1 MNRLLLNNDDI
12 ITSLAINE
20 DTEIIMNLSNEG
32 KDLNIILEKDTLLS
46 IVEFS
51 TNTKND
57 FKINLNENSR
67 LVYKKVGKNINDN
80 INIFLDG
87 NSASLDIKNSV
98 VSTSNTKCVFNIIH
112 NNINTT
118 SNLSN
123 HGINYSTDELM
134 FNINANINS
143 CADNSSTNQENK
155 IINTNSGKS
164 NILPNLIV
172 DNDNVNATH
181 SAYIS
186 DFDKETLFYLKS
198 RGISETESRNLLME
212 GFLFGNLNL
221 PNEYIEQAKEILK
234 IY

>member
-143 CADNSSTNQENK
+143 CADNSSTNFP
-155 IINTNSGKS
+155 
-164 NILPNLIV
+164 L
-172 DNDNVNATH
+172 
-181 SAYIS
+181 
-186 DFDKETLFYLKS
+186 LK
-198 RGISETESRNLLME
+198 N
-212 GFLFGNLNL
+212 
-221 PNEYIEQAKEILK
+221 P
-234 IY
+234 

>member
-112 NNINTT
+112 NNIPHFLSYIFNKIFV
-118 SNLSN
+118 NL
-123 HGINYSTDELM
+123 LLKP
-134 FNINANINS
+134 
-143 CADNSSTNQENK
+143 NK
-155 IINTNSGKS
+155 IIILYFIGKF
-164 NILPNLIV
+164 NFIHV
-172 DNDNVNATH
+172 
-181 SAYIS
+181 
-186 DFDKETLFYLKS
+186 K
-198 RGISETESRNLLME
+198 
-212 GFLFGNLNL
+212 
-221 PNEYIEQAKEILK
+221 
-234 IY
+234 